1 MPIPSEEAFAIALE
15 FACEDYQGLYELVWA
30 FNGKFPEATDAGRLT
45 AAQLAVT
52 RLAREGLVSVLRTRW
67 TSSEHE
73 EIDTE
78 AAVEILANPT
88 CWRSPAESTDWSY
101 YCFAS
106 TPAGDERYYGRRPGS
121 DPPAG

>member
-15 FACEDYQGLYELVWA
+15 LACEDYEGLYELVWA
-30 FNGKFPEATDAGRLT
+30 FNGKFADAADADRLV

-52 RLAREGLVSVLRTRW
+52 RLAREGLVSIFRTRW
-67 TSSEHE
+67 TSNEYE

-78 AAVEILANPT
+78 AAVQLLANPAY
-88 CWRSPAESTDWSY
+88 WRSPAESADSSY

-106 TPAGDERYYGRRPGS
+106 TPAGDERYYGRS
-121 DPPAG
+121 SHFDPPAG